1 MKIKKEKLKQIIKE
15 ELQAIVKE
23 GHGLEGKMAQ
33 GQLRRI
39 GELANMIADQFDD
52 GSNLEEWVEA
62 KITKAQ
68 DYLSSVMNYMRGQS
82 FPKARA
88 VRAVQG
94 DFPQLSEAVTPL
106 AQAVNEVVEGVFE
119 RLGLNKDDHVDIE
132 KYARGEA
139 KELLSHEDADGKQ
152 MYLQPAKW
160 GTVVAVVKKRV
171 KKEFS
176 LDEVQSDA
184 LTQQIAFDKRQKE
197 LEKAKK
203 RKASEKTSDQGL
215 TAMTPSEVAD
225 EILAKRAK
233 PKFKLSKGGVMVSGV
248 PVAKFEESLQRIF
261 EEELQTVITEIEEE
275 NAFYEMLAEGETIEE
290 AMYRGRKVKLN
301 KPMRGDVKKSKVYVK
316 NAKGN
321 VVKVNFGDKKM
332 KIKKSNPK
340 RRKSFRARH
349 NCKNPGPKWKARYWS
364 CKAW

>member
-15 ELQAIVKE
+15 ELQAIMKE

-68 DYLSSVMNYMRGQS
+68 AYLSSVMNYMRGQS

-119 RLGLNKDDHVDIE
+119 RLGLKKDDHKDIE

-184 LTQQIAFDKRQKE
+184 LTQQIAFDKRQK
-197 LEKAKK
+197 AKK
-203 RKASEKTSDQGL
+203 SEASEKTSGQGL

-275 NAFYEMLAEGETIEE
+275 NAFYLANTLIIKIYDALVESGLDEESALIYAQSFIE
-290 AMYRGRKVKLN
+290 AGYDQ
-301 KPMRGDVKKSKVYVK
+301 DVMCDLAIEFTAIKNSKK
-316 NAKGN
+316 N
-321 VVKVNFGDKKM
+321 
-332 KIKKSNPK
+332 
-340 RRKSFRARH
+340 
-349 NCKNPGPKWKARYWS
+349 
-364 CKAW
+364 

>member
-1 MKIKKEKLKQIIKE
+1 MKIKKEKLKQIVKE

-106 AQAVNEVVEGVFE
+106 AKAVNEVVAQVFQDLDLKKGD
-119 RLGLNKDDHVDIE
+119 RVDIE
-132 KYARGEA
+132 KYAKAEA

-176 LDEVQSDA
+176 LGEVQ
-184 LTQQIAFDKRQKE
+184 
-197 LEKAKK
+197 
-203 RKASEKTSDQGL
+203 
-215 TAMTPSEVAD
+215 TA
-225 EILAKRAK
+225 
-233 PKFKLSKGGVMVSGV
+233 
-248 PVAKFEESLQRIF
+248 AKFEESLQRIF